1 MKLNILSIALLL
13 GLAAVSCTKEIC
25 TELPAPKGSEDL
37 VTIRATFTGDEI
49 TKVGAS
55 SGFSWFWSEG
65 DKLAVTG
72 NADPQIFKISA
83 GFSSK
88 SAEFTGKAVEGESFT
103 IQYPESG
110 ASGTSWEGQIQTG
123 NNSIAHLKYQASLEG
138 VDDYT
143 TFEFNDAWA
152 SAHKGSLKQTGVL
165 KIIMALP
172 DTVKAVSKVSVAAG
186 SPVFFTGNGDGKTDK
201 LELEMTDVVPDA
213 KHTVTAWMTTSWNEA
228 AVKAGESLTVMVK
241 IGEKSI
247 ERTMEFTKDGILMTG
262 KVNVF
267 DIDAS
272 SWSYGSHY
280 GGGKGTAA
288 DPWIIYTLDQLLF
301 MRDDLV
307 DGDIRYFK
315 LGADIDMAGVDWK
328 SLNGAGTFGKQID
341 FDGAGHTLSNFT
353 TTATTEYP
361 SFFGVLYGRC
371 ANVNFVNANITT
383 TANGVG
389 IIGGYGGTASKPAV
403 AENVHVQGKISA
415 AGSVGGLFG
424 NVRECTI
431 DRCSADVEIT
441 ATGQKVG
448 GIFGTDNKGTVVV
461 RNCWTAGIITDDS
474 SICGGIGGDITV
486 SGSSIYNCFSTMTV
500 KTQFIFGGIAGRAN
514 LGAKT
519 TKANCNS
526 NDPGNHIE
534 KCIAWND
541 SLESYKC
548 VDGGEHYSSGA
559 IIGGTATRNYLV
571 DCIRKSDL
579 NFVDCEKNASL
590 GTYGLFDQDNADP
603 DHAMVQGAGSYAS
616 AYHGKAAAAGKTL
629 SAVAK
634 DLGWSTDIWNLSSD
648 IPVLK

>member
-13 GLAAVSCTKEIC
+13 GLAAVSCTKEISN
-25 TELPAPKGSEDL
+25 ELPAPKGSEDL
-37 VTIRATFTGDEI
+37 VTIKATFTGDEI

-55 SGFSWFWSEG
+55 TGFSWFWSEG

-88 SAEFTGKAVEGESFT
+88 SAEFTGKAVEGDSFT
-103 IQYPESG
+103 IQYPESSI
-110 ASGTSWEGQIQTG
+110 SGTSWEGQVQNG
-123 NNSIAHLKYQASLEG
+123 NNSTAHLKYQASLEG

-152 SAHKGSLKQTGVL
+152 SAHKGTLKQTGIL
-165 KIIMALP
+165 KIVMTLP
-172 DTVKAVSKVSVAAG
+172 DTLTSVSKVTVAAENA
-186 SPVFFTGNGDGKTDK
+186 VFYTGNSDATAKK
-201 LELEMTDVVPDA
+201 LELELENAVVDS
-213 KHTVTAWMTTSWNEA
+213 KHMLTAWLTTSWNEA
-228 AVKAGESLTVMVK
+228 TVKAGEFLTVSIK
-241 IGEKSI
+241 AGEKSI

-267 DIDAS
+267 EIDGTA
-272 SWSYGSHY
+272 WTEGSHY
-280 GGGKGTAA
+280 QEGKGTESK
-288 DPWIIYTLDQLLF
+288 PWVIYTLDELLC
-301 MRDDLV
+301 MKDDLV

-328 SLNGAGTFGKQID
+328 SLNGAGTFDKQID

-383 TANGVG
+383 TASGVG

-448 GIFGTDNKGTVVV
+448 GIFGTDKGTVVV

-519 TKANCNS
+519 SKANCNS
-526 NDPGNHIE
+526 NNPGNHIE

-541 SLESYKC
+541 SLESYNC
-548 VDGGEHYSSGA
+548 TDGAEHYSSGA

-579 NFVDCEKNASL
+579 KFVDCEKNASL
-590 GTYGLFDQDNADP
+590 GKYGLFDQDNADP
-603 DHAMVQGAGSYAS
+603 DHAMVQGVGDYAS
-616 AYHGKAAAAGKTL
+616 AYHGKAAAATETI
-629 SAVAK
+629 SDVAK
-634 DLGWSTDIWNLSSD
+634 RIGWDQTIWDLTGPK
-648 IPVLK
+648 PVLK